1 MMHRYS
7 FTVEGQSCN
16 FMKKLCLQLA
26 LFPLVFFCPND
37 RAQAQQKKPV
47 AEYTVTQWA
56 SDPAIARGVAISVS
70 DRGAAYVTTAF
81 RRKQSSLD
89 IRRIHNWVKTDLSFT
104 SVEDRRAHYRANIA
118 DLRGVPDRDKNGVSD
133 WKDLTVQK
141 DGVVQVV
148 GKDGD
153 GSADQFKIVDTYSSE
168 VTGIPAGVLAV
179 GA

>member
-56 SDPAIARGVAISVS
+56 SDPAIARGVGISVS
-70 DRGAAYVTTAF
+70 DRGAAYVTTIIKLF
-81 RRKQSSLD
+81 L
-89 IRRIHNWVKTDLSFT
+89 KTLIPVTVSPT
-104 SVEDRRAHYRANIA
+104 STKPAE
-118 DLRGVPDRDKNGVSD
+118 VPSKS
-133 WKDLTVQK
+133 
-141 DGVVQVV
+141 
-148 GKDGD
+148 
-153 GSADQFKIVDTYSSE
+153 
-168 VTGIPAGVLAV
+168 
-179 GA
+179 